1 MFMRKE
7 LALGQG
13 YALVVDD
20 HPLVASGIA
29 NFLNTHCRFKHVHV
43 ATNEDHC
50 YRHILEHGAPGLIVI
65 DFWLSDGTALKLLK
79 EIKQLYPNVR
89 LLVVSGDE
97 NNEIWQKVRDA
108 GGHGFVLKNETPELF
123 ASAVTALMNN
133 QPWFPLDNENTLT
146 STQNHLQKFNLTP
159 RQVDV
164 LTMMMR
170 GFPNKRIASELSI
183 SEPTVKEHIG
193 NILKKIGVSSRVE
206 AITLLHGRPG
216 Q

>member
-1 MFMRKE
+1 M
-7 LALGQG
+7 GQD

-43 ATNEDHC
+43 ATNEGHC
-50 YRHILEHGAPGLIVI
+50 YRHILEHGAPRLIVI

-79 EIKQLYPNVR
+79 EIKQLYPRVR

-108 GGHGFVLKNETPELF
+108 GGHGFVLKNEPPELF
-123 ASAVTALMNN
+123 ARAVTALIDN
-133 QPWFPLDNENTLT
+133 QQWFPLDNEISGAT
-146 STQNHLQKFNLTP
+146 TQNHLQKFNLTP

-183 SEPTVKEHIG
+183 SEPTVKEHIS
-193 NILKKIGVSSRVE
+193 NILKKIGVNSRVE
-206 AITLLHGRPG
+206 AITLLHGRQG